1 MNAQSLLK
9 AGQTA
14 VAVFT
19 RGRNLNLNA
28 DGTGTTGNWKVRGD
42 LDVDKVII
50 YHRRDQ
56 YSNEIYLA
64 DFDGVTEAG
73 EGRRTIHFV
82 NASLKDSTEKT
93 WSEFAEASQN
103 PVKYIQAEE

>member
-1 MNAQSLLK
+1 MKAQSLLE

-19 RGRNLNLNA
+19 KGSNLNLNA
-28 DGTGTTGNWKVRGD
+28 DGTGTTGDWKVRGD

-56 YSNEIYLA
+56 DSNEIYLA

-82 NASLKDSTEKT
+82 NAMLKDSTGKS
-93 WSEFAEASQN
+93 WKEFAATGQS
-103 PVKYIQAEE
+103 PVKYIRAQE